1 MSFLTTQTEE
11 MLAAEQLLSGIN
23 TNLAAQ
29 NAGAAAATTVIAP
42 AAADPVSI
50 QQATIFSTY
59 GTTYQTIATEAQ
71 TLLEKYA
78 QTLGISSG
86 SYGDTE
92 AINASQAA
100 LSSAA
105 SPLAAAAATP
115 SNTPLDF
122 LSYLLGSTG
131 NGTNPSMLGGIFG
144 LSSNGANI
152 LNIGTGNW
160 ASAGS
165 DLLGLAGGGLLDT
178 SAADAAGSAA
188 DAAGLADTTAPM
200 AGGGIAGMGA
210 MPMAAAGAGDHGQQ
224 PVGAAELG
232 RLGHPGGRHQRRTAG
247 DRGLDRRRA
256 AGRHGRASS
265 RGCREWARPRATAPA
280 SAHHATASS
289 RSSCRNRRPSS
300 PRPLPQR
307 RQIPQD
313 KGSRKHKWF
322 LTLQQSPRRSPP
334 RSCTPVRAP
343 RR

>member
-42 AAADPVSI
+42 AAADPVSA
-50 QQATIFSTY
+50 QQAAIFSAY
-59 GTTYQTIATEAQ
+59 GTQYQAIATEAQ
-71 TLLEKYA
+71 ALLENYA

-115 SNTPLDF
+115 TGTPLDW

-131 NGTNPSMLGGIFG
+131 NGTNPAMLGGLFG

-152 LNIGTGNW
+152 LNIGGGNW
-160 ASAGS
+160 ASAAS

-200 AGGGIAGMGA
+200 AGGMGGVGA
-210 MPMAAAGAGDHGQQ
+210 MPMAAAGQASLVGKLSVPPTWAGSAT
-224 PVGAAELG
+224 PVVGTSAAPLQTVGWTSAAPQAGAGTIIPGMPGMGAAA
-232 RLGHPGGRHQRRTAG
+232 RNSAG
-247 DRGLDRRRA
+247 FG
-256 AGRHGRASS
+256 
-265 RGCREWARPRATAPA
+265 
-280 SAHHATASS
+280 
-289 RSSCRNRRPSS
+289 
-300 PRPLPQR
+300 
-307 RQIPQD
+307 
-313 KGSRKHKWF
+313 
-322 LTLQQSPRRSPP
+322 
-334 RSCTPVRAP
+334 AP
-343 RR
+343 RYGVKPIVMPKPATV